1 MGQCFPRSHSD
12 EVDSDQHVEFVAGNV
27 KLVTTEET
35 WNQKLSEAK
44 KDGKIVLANFSA
56 TWCGPCR
63 MIAPFYCE
71 LSEKYPSLMFL
82 LVDVD
87 ELTEFSTSWDVRAT
101 PTFFFLKNGQQVDK
115 LVGANKPELQK
126 KIDAVLAV

>member
-1 MGQCFPRSHSD
+1 MGLCFSRGQSD
-12 EVDSDQHVEFVAGNV
+12 EVDSDEHVEFAGGNV

-71 LSEKYPSLMFL
+71 LSEKYPSLIFL

-87 ELTEFSTSWDVRAT
+87 ELTEFSTSWDIKAT

-126 KIDAVLAV
+126 KIDAVLAL